1 MSADELLSKLD
12 RVRVHGTNKWSARC
26 PAHPDRNPSLAIA
39 EGERGLLVKCWAGC
53 TLDEITR
60 SLGLTVSELFYDRN
74 PNPHELRIAQ
84 RRREQERQR
93 RVRQQ
98 RIDGLRV
105 ATLREADAVIR
116 HARGIDISTWS
127 HTRLDRELNRLADA
141 YGLMEQERYG
151 D

>member
-1 MSADELLSKLD
+1 MNINEILARLD
-12 RVRVHGTNKWSARC
+12 AVRSRGTNRWQARC
-26 PAHPDRNPSLAIA
+26 PAHEDRNPSLAIA